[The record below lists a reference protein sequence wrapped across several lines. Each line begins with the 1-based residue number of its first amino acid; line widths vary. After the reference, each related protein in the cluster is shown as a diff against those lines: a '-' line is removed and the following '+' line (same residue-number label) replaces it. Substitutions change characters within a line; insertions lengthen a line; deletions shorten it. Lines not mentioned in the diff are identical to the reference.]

1 MMNIKRQR
9 LIFFILFWIWPSAI
23 VHSSNTI
30 RTVWSISYFG
40 EGDFFHQPSDME
52 VDPQQSLIYIADSGN
67 NRVVVFDFKGKF
79 VKTIGRM
86 GQGPGEFAKPTGLEI
101 FKDSHL
107 AVADFNNRR
116 IQIFDKDGNF
126 VRAVNS
132 KEVDVADLAFVDNK
146 FYTIPSFGTSG
157 FRPNMGSKEETQPIV
172 VVLDEQGNKIKD
184 ITVDD
189 FPEAQPFIRAIKH
202 RVCLCLSSE
211 GKLYLPYFAMNIIQ
225 IFDLDGTKVAEFER
239 PLPFKPI
246 TPKLEQQTSPE
257 KGVVQMRA
265 SLDMICKAAK
275 FGPDYKLYILS
286 YKESTHKRTKGTKKP
301 GDFPPP
307 PMQIGTIDPSSH
319 KVVNY
324 IDTDPGVQAF
334 AVMDESHLVYIHE
347 DIKGELTLKCIQF

>member
-1 MMNIKRQR
+1 MNIKRQR
-9 LIFFILFWIWPSAI
+9 LIFFALLWICFSAI

-30 RTVWSISYFG
+30 KTVWSVSYFG
-40 EGDFFHQPSDME
+40 EEDFFHQPSDIE
-52 VDPQQSLIYIADSGN
+52 IDQEQSLIYIADSGN
-67 NRVVVFDFKGKF
+67 NRIVVFDFKGKF
-79 VKTIGRM
+79 IKTIGRM

-116 IQIFDKDGNF
+116 IQVLDKHGNF
-126 VRAVNS
+126 VRMVNPR
-132 KEVDVADLAFVDNK
+132 EVNVADLIFVDNK
-146 FYTIPSFGTSG
+146 FYTVPSFGTSG
-157 FRPNMGSKEETQPIV
+157 FRLTMGSKEETQPIV
-172 VVLDEQGNKIKD
+172 VVLDDQGNKIQD

-189 FPEAQPFIRAIKH
+189 FPEPHPFIRAIKH

-225 IFDLDGTKVAEFER
+225 IFNLDGTKVAEFER

-265 SLDMICKAAK
+265 SIDMISKAAK
-275 FGPDYKLYILS
+275 FGPDRKLYILS
-286 YKESTHKRTKGTKKP
+286 YKESSHKRMKGTEKP
-301 GDFPPP
+301 EDLPPP
-307 PMQIGTIDPSSH
+307 PMQIEMIDPNSH
-319 KVVNY
+319 KVAHY

-334 AVMDESHLVYIHE
+334 AVMDRNHLVYIYE